1 MKKICITALTLV
13 LTASLLTG
21 CRNRTQPM
29 ETTRPTAAP
38 TTQATTAQT
47 TEATKA
53 TTEATMPS
61 ETVDHGNGPLDG
73 TGNIETTDNN
83 DGVGSNGGNGGSGN
97 GSGGTGS
104 TGSSN
109 SATTEGRA
117 TRTMPKN

>member
-47 TEATKA
+47 TEATRA

-73 TGNIETTDNN
+73 TGNTDTTDN
-83 DGVGSNGGNGGSGN
+83 NGGSGN